1 MNPCYFRILFVA
13 MIGSG
18 FALVGAIIAFIMS
31 QTLAGVLCLLAA
43 AVLSLSFVEYT
54 CTRHYIPTQK
64 HLNPAAVIPAHAPP
78 IAVTVAQP

>member
-1 MNPCYFRILFVA
+1 MFGSGLA
-13 MIGSG
+13 LIGS
-18 FALVGAIIAFIMS
+18 IISFIMS

-64 HLNPAAVIPAHAPP
+64 HMNPVAVAVIPAHAPP
-78 IAVTVAQP
+78 TAVTVAQP